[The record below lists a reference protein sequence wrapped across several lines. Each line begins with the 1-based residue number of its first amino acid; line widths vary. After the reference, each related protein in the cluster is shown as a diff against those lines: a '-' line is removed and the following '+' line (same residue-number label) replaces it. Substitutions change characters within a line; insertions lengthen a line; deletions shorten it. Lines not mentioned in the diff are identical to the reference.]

1 MPLVTPTDADCLADI
16 IWRHTE
22 DATLSSGLWTLPEVA
37 NYLTERQNKLNA
49 AAGLVLAR
57 ATPAV
62 AADSKATLPA
72 DWSATRRVSWHPS
85 FAPLT
90 GRTFHVERGDRFAA
104 YAALPERPSIYD
116 DHSGGTRV
124 LELFPPPAALDGTLD
139 LLYLST
145 LTAFALVA
153 IAPISVSL
161 PADFTPYLVYGA
173 MADMLSKAGRGQDL
187 ERAKYCELRYAE
199 GIALANLL
207 LEGFA

>member
-22 DATLSSGLWTLPEVA
+22 DATLSSGLWTLAEVA
-37 NYLTERQNKLNA
+37 TYLTERQNALNA

-57 ATPAV
+57 TTVAV

-72 DWSATRRVSWHPS
+72 DWSATHRVSWHPA
-85 FAPLT
+85 FAPLI

-104 YAALPERPSIYD
+104 YASLPERPSIYD

-124 LELFPPPAALDGTLD
+124 LELFPPPTASDGTLD
-139 LLYLST
+139 LLYIST
-145 LTAFALVA
+145 LMAFALNPA
-153 IAPISVSL
+153 APVTCSL
-161 PADFTPYLVYGA
+161 PADFVPYIVYGA
-173 MADMLSKAGRGQDL
+173 CADMLSKAGRGQDL

-199 GIALANLL
+199 GTALANLL